1 MIRETLF
8 QLSPGHTS
16 GTWMSMVDHR
26 VIDIFAL
33 SGAVLDALGGL
44 YLAYGPARRQV
55 RPAPHA
61 DPMHNVRYTVRTG
74 ICANWALVRLIGC
87 VLMGPI
93 TGFEQSRRAREG
105 REAKFESTLFAVL
118 RGVAFAIASWSS
130 ASPAFAVVF
139 GLLCAIFLILAYRL
153 AGSPGDVWVEQ
164 AKPHISKVTWVVF
177 ASRGFAV
184 GASSIV
190 AGAVTGTPG
199 EFALGLKI
207 GLVAG
212 SLSGLT
218 NAFGPLV
225 EWWADNLSPRRLG
238 AFGTILL
245 LIGFCLQS
253 VQYVLPL
260 FNVPIR

>member
-1 MIRETLF
+1 
-8 QLSPGHTS
+8 
-16 GTWMSMVDHR
+16 
-26 VIDIFAL
+26 
-33 SGAVLDALGGL
+33 
-44 YLAYGPARRQV
+44 
-55 RPAPHA
+55 
-61 DPMHNVRYTVRTG
+61 
-74 ICANWALVRLIGC
+74 
-87 VLMGPI
+87 
-93 TGFEQSRRAREG
+93 
-105 REAKFESTLFAVL
+105 
-118 RGVAFAIASWSS
+118 
-130 ASPAFAVVF
+130 
-139 GLLCAIFLILAYRL
+139 LLCAIFLILAYRL

-225 EWWADNLSPRRLG
+225 EWWADNLSLAAPARGLWHDSAPDRFLSAIRAIRL
-238 AFGTILL
+238 AA
-245 LIGFCLQS
+245 
-253 VQYVLPL
+253 VQCSYTLTRLKVTVGLDSYLLPL
-260 FNVPIR
+260 DDLLQGLRTAGIIVRRSVRLNFP

>member
-1 MIRETLF
+1 
-8 QLSPGHTS
+8 
-16 GTWMSMVDHR
+16 MSVVDHR
-26 VIDIFAL
+26 VIGIFAL

-44 YLAYGPARRQV
+44 YLAYDLLGGKYGPL
-55 RPAPHA
+55 
-61 DPMHNVRYTVRTG
+61 RTLTRCTTYAIPYG
-74 ICANWALVRLIGC
+74 LGYALIGRWFGVIGC

-93 TGFEQSRRAREG
+93 TGLENSRRAREG

-118 RGVAFAIASWSS
+118 RSVAFAIASWPS
-130 ASPAFAVVF
+130 AKPAFAVVF
-139 GLLCAIFLILAYRL
+139 GVLCAILLILAYRL

-164 AKPHISKVTWVVF
+164 AKPRISKVTWVVF
-177 ASRGFAV
+177 VSRGFAV

-218 NAFGPLV
+218 NAL
-225 EWWADNLSPRRLG
+225 
-238 AFGTILL
+238 
-245 LIGFCLQS
+245 
-253 VQYVLPL
+253 
-260 FNVPIR
+260 